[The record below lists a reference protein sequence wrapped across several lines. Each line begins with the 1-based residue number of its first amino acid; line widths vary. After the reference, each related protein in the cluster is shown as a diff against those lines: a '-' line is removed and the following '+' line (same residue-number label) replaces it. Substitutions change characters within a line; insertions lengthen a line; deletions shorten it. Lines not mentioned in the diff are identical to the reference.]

1 MCVEQP
7 LQGICTFND
16 ITALIRIACDGNK
29 ARSDIWNIDLDI
41 TVLDVINIRVVYVSI
56 RD

>member
-41 TVLDVINIRVVYVSI
+41 TVLDVINIRIVYVSI